1 MTTLSRWMRASVLIG
16 VAVTGLA
23 SCSMNVDNP
32 SVIDAG
38 KFNPNSDGATLALSA
53 QTNFYMAFQSVA
65 MFGGL
70 ISDEVW
76 TGAVR
81 LQTNRLSARNFVAT
95 DDINADFFA
104 LLSLAIA
111 SNQNAVAVLGKGP
124 NASTDLNL
132 ATAAMNLGFSL
143 DLTAETMCS
152 SVIQGG
158 PELSDTQLLDTAV
171 TAFTQAIAVAS
182 AAGPAGANIV
192 NGSNVGLARA
202 YLQMGDFAN
211 AAATAALVPSSFV
224 INVVT
229 SANVSTQGS
238 LGNTYFGN
246 ALQGQIIAP
255 QLYRIGDPRMPI
267 DSTTPGSTLNQ
278 LPYVIQAKYTSYG
291 DPIRLGSGLEAQYI
305 VAEAELHGSGATG
318 DAVALINTRRAAG
331 GEDPYAGSTS
341 DTLAVLGALLNE
353 RARDFWME
361 GKKLGDLR
369 RNPSVPLT
377 AVLTDAVGAP
387 FYTTSGGGPF
397 GSTFCAPIPP
407 EETNANPNF

>member
-1 MTTLSRWMRASVLIG
+1 MTTLSKWMRATVLIG
-16 VAVTGLA
+16 VAVIGLA

-53 QTNFYMAFQSVA
+53 QTNFYIAFQSVA

-70 ISDEVW
+70 ISEEVW

-81 LQTNRLSARNFVAT
+81 LQTNRLSARNFVGT

-104 LLSLAIA
+104 PLSLAIA
-111 SNQNAVAVLGKGP
+111 SNENAVSVLSKGA

-132 ATAAMNLGFSL
+132 ATAAMNLGYSL
-143 DLTAETMCS
+143 DLSAETMCS

-158 PELSDTQLLDTAV
+158 PELSDTQLLDTAI
-171 TAFTQAIAVAS
+171 TAFTQSITVAS
-182 AAGPAGANIV
+182 AAGPAGAAIV
-192 NGSNVGLARA
+192 NASNVGLARA
-202 YLQMGDFAN
+202 YLQMGDWAN
-211 AAATAALVPSSFV
+211 AASTAALVPPDFL

-229 SANVSTQGS
+229 TANTSTLGS
-238 LGNTYFGN
+238 LGNTYFFN
-246 ALQGQIIAP
+246 ALQGQIVAP
-255 QLYRIGDPRMPI
+255 PLYRIGDPRMPI
-267 DSTTPGSTLNQ
+267 DSTTPGATLNQ
-278 LPYVIQAKYTSYG
+278 LPYVIEAKYTSYG

-305 VAEAELHGSGATG
+305 QAEAEIHGSSSTG
-318 DAVALINTRRAAG
+318 DALALIGARRSAG
-331 GEDPYAGSTS
+331 NQPAYSGGN
-341 DTLAVLGALLNE
+341 DTLSVLSELLNQ

-361 GKKLGDLR
+361 GKKLGDIR

-377 AVLTDAVGAP
+377 AILTDPVGAP
-387 FYTTSGGGPF
+387 FYTNSGGGPF
-397 GSTFCAPIPP
+397 GSTFCTPIPP

>member
-1 MTTLSRWMRASVLIG
+1 MTTLSRWMRATVLIG
-16 VAVTGLA
+16 VAVTALA
-23 SCSMNVDNP
+23 SCSVNVDNP

-38 KFNPNSDGATLALSA
+38 KFNPNADGATLALSA
-53 QTNFYMAFQSVA
+53 QTNFYLAFQSVA

-70 ISDEVW
+70 ISEEVW
-76 TGAVR
+76 TGAAR
-81 LQTNRLSARNFVAT
+81 LQTNRLAARNFASS

-111 SNQNAVAVLGKGP
+111 SNQNAVSVLAKGP

-158 PELSDTQLLDTAV
+158 PELTDAQLLDTAV
-171 TAFTQAIAVAS
+171 TAFTQAITIAS
-182 AAGPAGANIV
+182 AAGPGGATIV
-192 NGSNVGLARA
+192 TASNVGLARA
-202 YLQMGDFAN
+202 YLQAGDWAN
-211 AAATAALVPSSFV
+211 AEATAALVPPDFV

-229 SANVSTQGS
+229 SANVSTQGT
-238 LGNTYFGN
+238 LGNIFFSN
-246 ALQGQIIAP
+246 AVQGQIVAP
-255 QLYRIGDPRMPI
+255 QLYRVGDPRMPI
-267 DSTTPGSTLNQ
+267 DSTAPGVTLNH

-291 DPIRLGSGLEAQYI
+291 DPIRLGSGLEGQYI
-305 VAEAELHGSGATG
+305 QAEAEIHGSASTS
-318 DAVALINTRRAAG
+318 DALALIGARRAAG
-331 GEDPYAGSTS
+331 GQGAYTGGT
-341 DTLAVLGALLNE
+341 DTLSVLSELLNQ

-377 AVLTDAVGAP
+377 AVLTDPIGAP
-387 FYTTSGGGPF
+387 FYTNSGGGPF
-397 GSTFCAPIPP
+397 GSNFCTPIPP